1 MKIISVIQLFIVLL
15 PFGMACNNSGGGG
28 KCDDKTLTCIVIT
41 LVVII
46 VLGFITNFIISI
58 IIYIFI
64 QRLKWNIDEIY
75 NMGDEYANEIIKS
88 IYDNN
93 SYNYSFALWIM
104 IALTIMLFCG
114 IISLMIY
121 CKYNRSHLKY

>member
-1 MKIISVIQLFIVLL
+1 
-15 PFGMACNNSGGGG
+15 
-28 KCDDKTLTCIVIT
+28 
-41 LVVII
+41 
-46 VLGFITNFIISI
+46 
-58 IIYIFI
+58 
-64 QRLKWNIDEIY
+64 
-75 NMGDEYANEIIKS
+75 MGDEYANEIIKS

-121 CKYNRSHLKY
+121 CKYNRSHLEY